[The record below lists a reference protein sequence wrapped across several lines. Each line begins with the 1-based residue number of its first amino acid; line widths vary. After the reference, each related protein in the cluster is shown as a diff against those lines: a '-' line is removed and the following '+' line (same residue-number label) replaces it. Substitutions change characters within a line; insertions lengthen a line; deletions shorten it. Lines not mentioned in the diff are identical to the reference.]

1 MNKNTDCKK
10 GVLRKVL
17 KKAHD
22 HTIYNREEIEKSGTV
37 YCISCQ
43 ESMAPSE
50 ITEFVDEGRTGL
62 CPHCGMDALIGE
74 ACGIQLTDTLLK
86 RLHKKYFTY
95 DDVDAPPMHK
105 RHKKNGIW
113 MFPVIETQKDVFKTE
128 AHKAHNFSFI
138 LLS

>member
-10 GVLRKVL
+10 GVL
-17 KKAHD
+17 KKAHH

-50 ITEFVDEGRTGL
+50 ITGFVDEGKTGL
-62 CPHCGMDALIGE
+62 CPHCGMDALIGD
-74 ACGIQLTDTLLK
+74 ACGIKLTDTLLK

-95 DDVDAPPMHK
+95 DDVDESPKYK
-105 RHKKNGIW
+105 RHKMNGVW
-113 MFPVIETQKDVFKTE
+113 MFPYTETRKDVF
-128 AHKAHNFSFI
+128 
-138 LLS
+138 